1 MNNANLAFWVNQFTG
16 TLTFM
21 IGVVAC
27 YFGALQ
33 QMPWLGMAVVL
44 LIILIDLLQDKKL
57 ITKKIKLVV
66 LVTLAAAVMETL
78 LIVASVYSV
87 NPSSR
92 LLDLQFLLPIWILA
106 LWVNFSVRI
115 ISYLVFTRGKHF
127 VNALLGIVFAV
138 LIFRSA
144 ERFGLVELTH
154 GVYSLVIIAAA
165 WGVFVPFIYMYA
177 NRLFPDTRKK

>member
-177 NRLFPDTRKK
+177 NRLFLDTRKK

>member
-1 MNNANLAFWVNQFTG
+1 MNNANLAFWVNQITG

-177 NRLFPDTRKK
+177 NRLFLYTRKK

>member
-1 MNNANLAFWVNQFTG
+1 MNRANLSFWLNQIIG

-27 YFGALQ
+27 YFGAIKQ
-33 QMPWLGMAVVL
+33 VPWLGMAVVL

-57 ITKKIKLVV
+57 IRNKVKLVAV
-66 LVTLAAAVMETL
+66 VALAAAVMETL
-78 LIVASVYSV
+78 LIVTSVYSV
-87 NPSSR
+87 SPSSR
-92 LLDLQFLLPIWILA
+92 LA

-144 ERFGLVELTH
+144 ERFGLLELTH
-154 GVYSLVIIAAA
+154 GVYSLVVIAVA
-165 WGVFVPFIYMYA
+165 WGVFVPSIYMYA
-177 NRLFPDTRKK
+177 NKLFPDTRKK

>member
-1 MNNANLAFWVNQFTG
+1 MNNANLAFWVNQITG

-78 LIVASVYSV
+78 LIIASVYSV

-177 NRLFPDTRKK
+177 NRLFLDTRKK

>member
-1 MNNANLAFWVNQFTG
+1 MNRANLSFWLNQIIG

-27 YFGALQ
+27 YFVAIKQ
-33 QMPWLGMAVVL
+33 VPWLGMAVVL

-57 ITKKIKLVV
+57 IRNKVKLVAV
-66 LVTLAAAVMETL
+66 VALAAAVMETL
-78 LIVASVYSV
+78 LIVTSVYSV
-87 NPSSR
+87 SPSSR
-92 LLDLQFLLPIWILA
+92 LLDFQFILPIWILA

-115 ISYLVFTRGKHF
+115 ISNLVFTRGKHF

-144 ERFGLVELTH
+144 ERFGLLELTH
-154 GVYSLVIIAAA
+154 GVYSLVVIAVA
-165 WGVFVPFIYMYA
+165 WGVFVPSIYMYA
-177 NRLFPDTRKK
+177 NKLFPDTRKK

>member
-1 MNNANLAFWVNQFTG
+1 MNRANLSFWLNQITG

-21 IGVVAC
+21 IGVAAC

-44 LIILIDLLQDKKL
+44 LIILIDLFQNKKL
-57 ITKKIKLVV
+57 VRNKIKLVV
-66 LVTLAAAVMETL
+66 VVTLAAAVIETL
-78 LIVASVYSV
+78 LIVTSVYSV

-92 LLDLQFLLPIWILA
+92 LLGLQFVLPIWILA
-106 LWVNFSVRI
+106 LWVNFSIRI
-115 ISYLVFTRGKHF
+115 ISYLVFTRGKHL

-144 ERFGLVELTH
+144 ERFGLVVFTH
-154 GVYSLVIIAAA
+154 GIYSLAMIAAA
-165 WGVFVPFIYMYA
+165 WGVFVPFIYIFA

>member
-1 MNNANLAFWVNQFTG
+1 MNRANLAFWLNQIIG

-33 QMPWLGMAVVL
+33 QMPWLGMAVVML
-44 LIILIDLLQDKKL
+44 VVLIDLLQNKKL
-57 ITKKIKLVV
+57 IRNKIKLVV
-66 LVTLAAAVMETL
+66 IVTLAAAVVETL
-78 LIVASVYSV
+78 LIVTSVYFV

-92 LLDLQFLLPIWILA
+92 LFDFQFVLPIWILA
-106 LWVNFSVRI
+106 LWVNFSIRI
-115 ISYLVFTRGKHF
+115 VSYLVFTRGKHL

-144 ERFGLVELTH
+144 ERFGLVELTY
-154 GVYSLVIIAAA
+154 GVYSLAIIAAA
-165 WGVFVPFIYMYA
+165 WGVFVPFIYIFA

>member
-1 MNNANLAFWVNQFTG
+1 MNKANLSFWLNQITG

-27 YFGALQ
+27 YIGALL
-33 QMPWLGMAVVL
+33 QMPWLGMAVVM
-44 LIILIDLLQDKKL
+44 LIILIDLLQNNKL
-57 ITKKIKLVV
+57 LRNKIKLVV
-66 LVTLAAAVMETL
+66 VVALAAAVMETL
-78 LIVASVYSV
+78 LIVNSVYSV

-92 LLDLQFLLPIWILA
+92 LLGLQFVLPIWILA
-106 LWVNFSVRI
+106 LWVNFSIRI
-115 ISYLVFTRGKHF
+115 ISYLVFTRGRHF

-144 ERFGLVELTH
+144 DRFGLVVLTH
-154 GVYSLVIIAAA
+154 GVYSLAIIAVA
-165 WGVFVPFIYMYA
+165 WGIFVPFIYMYA

>member
-1 MNNANLAFWVNQFTG
+1 MNRANLAFWVNQITG

-57 ITKKIKLVV
+57 IRKKIKLVV

-92 LLDLQFLLPIWILA
+92 LLDFQFLLPIWILA

-144 ERFGLVELTH
+144 ERFGLVELTY
-154 GVYSLVIIAAA
+154 GIYSLAIIAVA
-165 WGVFVPFIYMYA
+165 WGHFCTLHLYVCEQFI
-177 NRLFPDTRKK
+177 PGHKKK